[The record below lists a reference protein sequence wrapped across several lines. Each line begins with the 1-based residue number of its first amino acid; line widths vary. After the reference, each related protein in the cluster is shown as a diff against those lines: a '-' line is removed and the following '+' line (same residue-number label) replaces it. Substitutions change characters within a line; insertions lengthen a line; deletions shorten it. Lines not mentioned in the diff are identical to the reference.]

1 MDLYIKKKKN
11 LKQNKMNWQAMQGKA
26 LNLFH
31 NKDYLGSHEPF
42 KEAMCA
48 TPYHRLQDTIKWY
61 TDT

>member
-1 MDLYIKKKKN
+1 MYSMDLYIKKKKN

-48 TPYHRLQDTIKWY
+48 TTYHGL
-61 TDT
+61 